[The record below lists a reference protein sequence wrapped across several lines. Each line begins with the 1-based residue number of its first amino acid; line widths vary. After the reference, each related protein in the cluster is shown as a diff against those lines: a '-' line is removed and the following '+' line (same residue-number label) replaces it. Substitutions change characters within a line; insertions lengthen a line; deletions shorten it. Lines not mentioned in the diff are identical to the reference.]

1 MQRTLEAE
9 SFKGIKEAYKVLPS
23 VIKQI
28 IMLKKGQNRTF
39 PRNSRHSSRMSVP
52 MKSGDGSISEFVS
65 GVCVPESGLNFDEI
79 VHRVGIQY
87 PSWTSKGYLKTKI
100 NKVEVPTPKDAIE
113 ILKAVTEARH
123 TVFQWQSLL
132 PRHPLVRGLLDCLQL
147 DQGSASCNLPLN
159 LVPDAMRCLGIVG
172 RDYYFESEMG
182 ALCSVVPLIE
192 FNSTKQV
199 HSAIRGLCLSRHWTP
214 HLTQLECSIIRI
226 ISDNEFQTVTPQSFR
241 YAAHCCQGLV
251 YLAHTPLELFDVLEA
266 MYDTQRIFSWE
277 ASISLAWSL
286 AMDRSETIH
295 HALVERVLEGM
306 ARNAENW
313 PDYMN
318 ARLGM
323 LGQFFLT
330 LQLLRPGLLESYYAE
345 ENKRLSELVLKAIQS
360 YTSTSTRHISAAQKE
375 VYDCFLRMGYKAR
388 LESTVNGISLDIILQ
403 EPVQIA
409 VEVNGVT
416 HFARNSEDLLIG
428 NAEWKRRMLHAVQWK
443 MLAINVNDWNQLR
456 GTEQRTKFLSDA
468 LQTIV

>member
-23 VIKQI
+23 VIKRI
-28 IMLKKGQNRTF
+28 VTLKKGQNRTF

-52 MKSGDGSISEFVS
+52 KKSGDGSISDFAS
-65 GVCVPESGLNFDEI
+65 GVCVPKSGLSFDEI
-79 VHRVGIQY
+79 VHQVGIQY
-87 PSWTSKGYLKTKI
+87 PSWASKGYLKTKTS
-100 NKVEVPTPKDAIE
+100 NGEVPAPTDAIE

-147 DQGSASCNLPLN
+147 HQGSVACNLPLN
-159 LVPDAMRCLGIVG
+159 LVPDGMRCLGIVG
-172 RDYYFESEMG
+172 RDYYFESEMD
-182 ALCSVVPLIE
+182 ALCSVIPSIE

-226 ISDNEFQTVTPQSFR
+226 ISDNEIQTPQSFR

-266 MYDTQRIFSWE
+266 MYDTQRFFSWE

-286 AMDRSETIH
+286 AMDRGETIH
-295 HALVERVLEGM
+295 HALVERILEGM
-306 ARNAENW
+306 ARNAENL

-330 LQLLRPGLLESYYAE
+330 LQLLRPGLLESYYVE
-345 ENKRLSELVLKAIQS
+345 ENKGLSELVLKAIQN

-375 VYDCFLRMGYKAR
+375 VCDCFLRMGYKVQ
-388 LESTVNGISLDIILQ
+388 LESTMNGISLDIVLR
-403 EPVQIA
+403 EPVEVA

-416 HFARNSEDLLIG
+416 HFARNAKDLLIG
-428 NAEWKRRMLHAVQWK
+428 NAEWKRRLLHAVQWK
-443 MLAINVNDWNQLR
+443 MLAINVDDWNQLR
-456 GTEQRTKFLSDA
+456 GSEQRSKFLSDA

>member
-1 MQRTLEAE
+1 MFSGPVLAVMQRTLEAE
-9 SFKGIKEAYKVLPS
+9 SFKGIKEAYRVLPS
-23 VIKQI
+23 VIKRI
-28 IMLKKGQNRTF
+28 ITIKKGQNRTF

-52 MKSGDGSISEFVS
+52 KNS
-65 GVCVPESGLNFDEI
+65 GVCVPESRLSFDEI
-79 VHRVGIQY
+79 VHQVGIQF
-87 PSWTSKGYLKTKI
+87 PRWTSKGYLSTTMTKG
-100 NKVEVPTPKDAIE
+100 EVPTPKDAIE

-123 TVFQWQSLL
+123 TVFQWKSLL

-147 DQGSASCNLPLN
+147 DRGSVVCNLPLN

-172 RDYYFESEMG
+172 RDHYFESEMD
-182 ALCSVVPLIE
+182 ALCSVIPSIE

-214 HLTQLECSIIRI
+214 HLTQLESSIIRI
-226 ISDNEFQTVTPQSFR
+226 ISDDKFQTVTPQSFR

-251 YLAHTPLELFDVLEA
+251 YLAHTPLELFKVLEA
-266 MYDTQRIFSWE
+266 MYESQRIFSWE
-277 ASISLAWSL
+277 GSISLAWSL
-286 AMDRSETIH
+286 AMDRGETIH
-295 HALVERVLEGM
+295 HALVEKILEGM

-345 ENKRLSELVLKAIQS
+345 ENEWLSELVLKAIQS
-360 YTSTSTRHISAAQKE
+360 YTSTSTQHTSAAQKE
-375 VYDCFLRMGYKAR
+375 VYDCFLRMGYKAQ
-388 LESTVNGISLDIILQ
+388 LESTVNGISLDIVLR
-403 EPVQIA
+403 EPVQVA

-416 HFARNSEDLLIG
+416 HFARNAKDLLIG
-428 NAEWKRRMLHAVQWK
+428 NAEWKRRLLHAVQWK
-443 MLAINVNDWNQLR
+443 MLAINVDDWNQVR
-456 GTEQRTKFLSDA
+456 GIEQRSNFLSDA
-468 LQTIV
+468 LHTII